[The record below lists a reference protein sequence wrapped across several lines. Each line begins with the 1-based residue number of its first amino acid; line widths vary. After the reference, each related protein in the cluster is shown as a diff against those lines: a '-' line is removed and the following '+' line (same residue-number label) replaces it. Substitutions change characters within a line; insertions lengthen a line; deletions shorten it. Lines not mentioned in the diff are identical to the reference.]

1 MTNKEYMEKVISL
14 LESQGVR
21 RRGNINKI
29 GRLQEMVLPYQVDS
43 WMKQFY
49 DITKN
54 HFDSY
59 VKRINMKESDRAY
72 FVSNRLD
79 LDTVK
84 YMCIFPSSIVLT
96 DSFSLNVS
104 AGSASATYTL
114 SKSFIEKLF
123 ENRKYIE
130 NDIFTLF
137 PESFIF
143 YMSYGA
149 GPQIDTLGGSYNYN
163 YNKNIDYTGKNGIR
177 VDQEHIAD
185 LFFTFPWLYGART
198 EDYLNIINKYSV
210 HYNNYRNTI
219 YKFLQ
224 VIKNGQD
231 DVSDLFYDIKQAHIN
246 MQIQFENAKNE
257 LYTKGIQVI
266 LGLAFTF
273 IPLLFD
279 IPPEIKAS
287 LQAILGTTTVKE
299 AYALA
304 LNTKQELKKMN
315 NTNPYY
321 VTWKWEKKNSK

>member
-1 MTNKEYMEKVISL
+1 MTNKEYIEKVISL
-14 LESQGVR
+14 FKLHGVWRNEDIDKICSLQG
-21 RRGNINKI
+21 
-29 GRLQEMVLPYQVDS
+29 MALPHEADS
-43 WMKQFY
+43 WVKQFY
-49 DITKN
+49 DVTKS

-59 VKRINMKESDRAY
+59 VKRINMKESNRAY

-79 LDTVK
+79 LDTRK

-96 DSFSLNVS
+96 DGFSLNVGE
-104 AGSASATYTL
+104 GSVSGIYTI

-130 NDIFTLF
+130 NDVFALF
-137 PESFIF
+137 PESFTF
-143 YMSYGA
+143 YMPYGA
-149 GPQIDTLGGSYNYN
+149 GPQIDTLGGSYNYKYDRDIN
-163 YNKNIDYTGKNGIR
+163 YTGKNGIR
-177 VDQEHIAD
+177 LEQEQIAD

-198 EDYLNIINKYSV
+198 EDYLNIVNKYSV
-210 HYNNYRNTI
+210 HYNNYRHSI

-224 VIKNGQD
+224 TIKNGQD
-231 DVSDLFYDIKQAHIN
+231 SINDLFYDIKQAHIN
-246 MQIQFENAKNE
+246 MQIQFENTKNE

-266 LGLAFTF
+266 VGLAFTF

-304 LNTKQELKKMN
+304 LDVKQELKKLN

-321 VTWKWEKKNSK
+321 VTWKWEKKYSK